1 MKLIKQKKLKE
12 MTIEEIKIDK
22 RMYTFMAFLAL
33 ALGIVITVQTALR
46 NADLAL
52 GSLGFTLAITVL
64 MLLNALV
71 DSFELRIREALE
83 KRV

>member
-22 RMYTFMAFLAL
+22 RMYTFMAFLVL